1 MDPVRLAQIRAAA
14 AGPGQAQTR
23 KAAAPPEQQAQ
34 TRKAAAGPEQAQIR
48 KAAAGLEEALLRQ
61 ALQAMSRAQ
70 LENGGFF
77 GSGAAEGSY
86 QTTFEMLLCESLA
99 QGAPLGLAEKMTEQL
114 SRDRNAAKAAE
125 TARDLARDATSA
137 PVFRN
142 FTRAPQ
148 VPMGTA
154 EEIRWTATGLPITGT
169 RRPVRPG
176 EDPPGAAATPGP
188 EKDRPPGGRMR

>member
-1 MDPVRLAQIRAAA
+1 MDPLLPAALPA
-14 AGPGQAQTR
+14 AS
-23 KAAAPPEQQAQ
+23 AAHETDRQ
-34 TRKAAAGPEQAQIR
+34 RAQIR

-61 ALQAMSRAQ
+61 ALQAMSKAQ

-99 QGAPLGLAEKMTEQL
+99 QGTPLGLAEKMTEQL
-114 SRDRNAAKAAE
+114 TRDRNAAKAAE
-125 TARDLARDATSA
+125 TARDLVRDADSA

-148 VPMGTA
+148 APVDSA
-154 EEIRWTATGLPITGT
+154 EEIRWTAMGLPITAS
-169 RRPVRPG
+169 RKPVSPGAKTPETDRNPG
-176 EDPPGAAATPGP
+176 ERT
-188 EKDRPPGGRMR
+188 R